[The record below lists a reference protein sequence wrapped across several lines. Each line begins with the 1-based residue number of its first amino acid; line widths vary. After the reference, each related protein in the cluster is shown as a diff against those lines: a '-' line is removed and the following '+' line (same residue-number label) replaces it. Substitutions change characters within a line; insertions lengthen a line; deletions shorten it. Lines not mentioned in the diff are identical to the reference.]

1 MRKQI
6 LTAAVM
12 AAIAGMS
19 FAAVADESTSV
30 GGKAY
35 IDFTNLD
42 QKSNGTKTAASGVGV
57 DVKRFYLSITHGFD
71 DIWSANLTTDFNY
84 VSSSLD
90 GKTQVFVKKAYLQGK
105 FADAA
110 VVRAGSADMP
120 WIPYVEDV
128 YGYRWVENTLT
139 DRLKVGNSADWGL
152 NFGGKVADGMV
163 NYSLSAVNG
172 NGYSNPTRSKSLDFE
187 GRVGV
192 MPVKGLNLALGG
204 YNGKL
209 GQDIQGGTPTTNTAS
224 RYDAL
229 AAYSYSMFKVG
240 AEYFTAKNFSAAAI
254 TGASSKANGYSV
266 WGSVS
271 PMEKLA
277 VFARYDGA
285 KTNKNATLNPK
296 DTYYNVGVS
305 YEARKNVDV
314 ALVYKTEEIKNND
327 GTKPLESSEIGV
339 WSQVKF

>member
-19 FAAVADESTSV
+19 VAAVADESTTV

-42 QKSNGTKTAASGVGV
+42 QKQNGTKTAASGFGV
-57 DVKRFYLSITHGFD
+57 DVKRFYLSVTHGFD

-84 VSSSLD
+84 VGND
-90 GKTQVFVKKAYLQGK
+90 GETQVFVKKAYLQGK
-105 FADAA
+105 FDDAA
-110 VVRAGSADMP
+110 VVRVGSADMP

-128 YGYRWVENTLT
+128 YGYRWVENTLI
-139 DRLKVGNSADWGL
+139 DRLKFGNSADWGV
-152 NFGGKVADGMV
+152 NFAGKVSEGMV

-172 NGYSNPTRSKSLDFE
+172 NGYKNPTRSKSMDFE
-187 GRVGV
+187 ARVGV
-192 MPVKGLNLALGG
+192 MPVKGLNLAIGG

-209 GQDIQGGTPTTNTAS
+209 GQDVEGGPPTTNTAN
-224 RYDAL
+224 RYDVL
-229 AAYSYSMFKVG
+229 VAYSYTMFKVG
-240 AEYFTAKNFSAAAI
+240 AEYFNAKNFPASAI
-254 TGASSKANGYSV
+254 TGPSTKADGYSV

-277 VFARYDGA
+277 VFARYDNA
-285 KTNKNATLNPK
+285 NTNKNSALNPE

-305 YEARKNVDV
+305 YEARKNVDI
-314 ALVYKTEEIKNND
+314 ALVYKNEETKNNN